1 LLGVAAVVGRGVAAG
16 WVASAAAAVGAVAA
30 VAAAVWTQAAVAAAA
45 GWLLAVVGVTVLA
58 AAVLLRLER
67 QQGQAPAASAAAD
80 SAAADSAAAV
90 ALAVAVH
97 YLVPGSELACRRAPD
112 LLLV

>member
-1 LLGVAAVVGRGVAAG
+1 
-16 WVASAAAAVGAVAA
+16 
-30 VAAAVWTQAAVAAAA
+30 
-45 GWLLAVVGVTVLA
+45 VTVLA
-58 AAVLLRLER
+58 AAVLLKLVR

-80 SAAADSAAAV
+80 SAAAAAV
-90 ALAVAVH
+90 APAVAVH